1 MLSKILRR
9 IAPIIGGIFIM
20 VVLIDLLDLYKTA
33 IGTSLYKICMTIVG
47 FVLAESIW
55 SMGFRP
61 YFGEFENIEFISQSG
76 NYTLAIGIFRGFLYS
91 SIIIACSLG
100 L

>member
-1 MLSKILRR
+1 MLAKLLRR

-20 VVLIDLLDLYKTA
+20 VMLIDLLDLYKTA
-33 IGTSLYKICMTIVG
+33 IGTAFYKICMTIIG
-47 FVLAESIW
+47 FVLAELIW
-55 SMGFRP
+55 TVGFRV
-61 YFGEFENIEFISQSG
+61 YFGELENMNSDTQDGFRTI
-76 NYTLAIGIFRGFLYS
+76 AIGIFRGLLYS